1 MSALAERIDA
11 RASELGRRAI
21 AEMYQNPFWQE
32 RFGARGREMSDKDS
46 QFHLSYLVQA
56 LSAGQPDVLTRYA
69 RWLQTLL
76 VSRGMCSR
84 HIDENFERLARAIGA
99 EISEPEPAIELLRAA
114 RQALIYESGP
124 ARELMLCAE
133 PLAERVVDALW
144 SRQPSW
150 FSAASSYP
158 SLATFESIHQA
169 ERTRCKSD
177 VLDYIAY
184 LADALHAERPELF
197 VAHAVWMHGFVAR
210 RQGPGARVEETLSAL
225 ADCLPAAP
233 GARLGALRRSSAA
246 GAASGAEPRAS
257 QAPAARRPPLSQP
270 PPPPVPMPASPELA
284 ALAQAALASAIERL
298 VGDVEAP
305 LPPAAEGAAP

>member
-1 MSALAERIDA
+1 MSALAERIEA
-11 RASELGRRAI
+11 KASELGRRAI

-32 RFGARGREMSDKDS
+32 RFGARGREMSDQDS
-46 QFHLSYLVQA
+46 QFHLSYLIQA
-56 LSAGQPDVLTRYA
+56 LTASQPEVLTRYA

-84 HIDENFERLARAIGA
+84 HIDENFERLARAIG
-99 EISEPEPAIELLRAA
+99 EQISEPEPAIELLRAA
-114 RQALIYESGP
+114 RQALIYERGP
-124 ARELMLCAE
+124 ERELMLSAE

-169 ERTRCKSD
+169 ERARCKSD

-184 LADALHAERPELF
+184 LADALHAARPELF
-197 VAHAVWMHGFVAR
+197 EAHAAWMHGFAAR
-210 RQGPGARVEETLSAL
+210 RHGTGARVEETLRAL
-225 ADCLPAAP
+225 SDCLPAAP
-233 GARLGALRRSSAA
+233 GAAARRPSVAA
-246 GAASGAEPRAS
+246 AASGAEPRAS

-270 PPPPVPMPASPELA
+270 PPPPVPMPASSELA
-284 ALAQAALASAIERL
+284 GLAQAALGAAIERL
-298 VGDVEAP
+298 VRDAEAP
-305 LPPAAEGAAP
+305 TPPAEGGKA